1 MTFDDKNKLRYLQKS
16 PNSSDVWLG
25 DLYKHVK
32 TEAATRGVLNKM
44 VLKKDVTKL
53 TEKHLCQ
60 RLIFNKVA
68 GLRPLLKRPTLLKKK
83 TLTQLFSCEFCEIFK
98 NTYCTEHLWTSASV
112 KKFLT
117 QWPDIHAIDTD
128 HFSL

>member
-16 PNSSDVWLG
+16 PNSLDVWLG
-25 DLYKHVK
+25 DLYKHVA

-60 RLIFNKVA
+60 RLFFNKVA

>member
-60 RLIFNKVA
+60 RVIFNKVA
-68 GLRPLLKRPTLLKKK
+68 GLRPTLLKKRLWHSCFPVNFVKYLRTPIVQK
-83 TLTQLFSCEFCEIFK
+83 TAGRVLL
-98 NTYCTEHLWTSASV
+98 
-112 KKFLT
+112 
-117 QWPDIHAIDTD
+117 
-128 HFSL
+128 

>member
-16 PNSSDVWLG
+16 PNSLDVWLG
-25 DLYKHVK
+25 DLYKHVA

-60 RLIFNKVA
+60 RLIFNKVS
-68 GLRPLLKRPTLLKKK
+68 GLRPLLKRPTLLKKRLWHSCFPVNFVKYLRTPIVQK
-83 TLTQLFSCEFCEIFK
+83 TAGRVLL
-98 NTYCTEHLWTSASV
+98 
-112 KKFLT
+112 
-117 QWPDIHAIDTD
+117 
-128 HFSL
+128 